1 MNDSEE
7 YLMNDLTKHEV
18 KCRLKKGDEV
28 VVLSG
33 RCAGDKGKID
43 RIDRKHDKVYVS
55 GVNLV
60 KRHTKPSV
68 ADQEGGIVDIAA
80 PLHVS
85 KVALVDPK
93 TKKATRIGY
102 KIEGGKKVRFAKASG
117 TILS

>member
-1 MNDSEE
+1 MNNLS
-7 YLMNDLTKHEV
+7 KHEV

-68 ADQEGGIVDIAA
+68 ADQEGGIVDVAA

-102 KIEGGKKVRFAKASG
+102 KIEDGKKVRFAKASG
-117 TILS
+117 TILA

>member
-1 MNDSEE
+1 MT
-7 YLMNDLTKHEV
+7 DLTKHEV

-28 VVLSG
+28 IVLSG
-33 RCAGDKGKID
+33 RCAGQKGKID
-43 RIDRKHDKVYVS
+43 RIDRKHDKVFVS

-68 ADQEGGIVDIAA
+68 SDQEGGIVDKAS

-102 KIEGGKKVRFAKASG
+102 KVEDGKKVRFAKASG
-117 TILS
+117 TILA

>member
-1 MNDSEE
+1 MTE
-7 YLMNDLTKHEV
+7 LTKHEV

-33 RCAGDKGKID
+33 RCAGQKGKID
-43 RIDRKHDKVYVS
+43 RIDRKHDHVFVS

-68 ADQEGGIVDIAA
+68 SDQEGGIVDKAA
-80 PLHVS
+80 PLHIS
-85 KVALVDPK
+85 KVALLDPK

-102 KIEGGKKVRFAKASG
+102 KVEGGKKVRFAKASG
-117 TILS
+117 TILA